1 MPVWLLFSFGS
12 AVFAALV
19 AIFAKIGLGGVS
31 ATLATTI
38 RSLIMSGILLIAG
51 FAFGT
56 LRHVKW
62 GSITGREWAYLF
74 LAGLAGALSWLCYFI
89 ALKTGSAVKVSA
101 IDRTSLALV
110 VILAALFLGESLTWK
125 TVVGAIVMI
134 AGAILVTLK

>member
-12 AVFAALV
+12 AIFAALV
-19 AIFAKIGLGGVS
+19 AIFAKVGLGGVS
-31 ATLATTI
+31 ATLATTV
-38 RSLIMSGILLIAG
+38 RSLIMSGILVIAG

-56 LRHVKW
+56 FRHVKW
-62 GSITGREWAYLF
+62 GSITGREWVFLF

-125 TVVGAIVMI
+125 TVVGAIIMI
-134 AGAILVTLK
+134 VGAILVTLK